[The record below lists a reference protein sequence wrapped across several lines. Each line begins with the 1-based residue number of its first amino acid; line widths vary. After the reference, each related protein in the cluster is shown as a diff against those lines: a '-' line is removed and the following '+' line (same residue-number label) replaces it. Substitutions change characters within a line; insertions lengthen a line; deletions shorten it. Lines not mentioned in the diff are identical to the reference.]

1 MRKHFRLSRFPGF
14 SRLSQRAKAAILA
27 ALGVLLALLAVF
39 SAWKLLDIRVK
50 NDASQKKFDQLLKA
64 DTDPAPTSSLP
75 GDETAVPDGKAAAIA
90 QLFRDYP
97 DMVGWLSIDGTRLDY
112 PVMQTPE
119 SPNYYLRRDM
129 DGAYDFYGVPYMNEA
144 CDLQDSDNLIVYGH
158 SIDNGDVFGSLLQY
172 SAQDYFDRH
181 PVIDLYTREGLRQY
195 TVLGAFI
202 TDVTPETG
210 DSFAYNDFIC
220 AGSRTAYDSFV
231 ANVRA
236 RAYYPTDTAAAY
248 GDQLLTLSTCEY
260 TLPDGRFVVVA
271 VRTDQSA

>member
-1 MRKHFRLSRFPGF
+1 MRKRFQLPRI
-14 SRLSQRAKAAILA
+14 SWLSQRQKIAILA
-27 ALGVLLALLAVF
+27 AVGVLLAALAVF

-50 NDASQKKFDQLLKA
+50 NDASQKQFDQLLQTDAAA
-64 DTDPAPTSSLP
+64 DPQSPAASQSAPADPAVQKA
-75 GDETAVPDGKAAAIA
+75 ETIA

-158 SIDNGDVFGSLLQY
+158 SIDNGDVFGTLLEY
-172 SAQDYFDRH
+172 SDPDYFAAH